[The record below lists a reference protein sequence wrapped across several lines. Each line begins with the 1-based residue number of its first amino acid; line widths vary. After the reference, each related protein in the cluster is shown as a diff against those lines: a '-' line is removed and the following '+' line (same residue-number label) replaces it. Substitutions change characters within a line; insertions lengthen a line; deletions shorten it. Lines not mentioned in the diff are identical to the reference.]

1 MSRPFGLLRGRM
13 AACGMTQEDLARR
26 LKLSTNS
33 VSRRMSG
40 KEPWRLDECY
50 DVLSMLDVP
59 DKRIGEYFPKGGR
72 NE

>member
-13 AACGMTQEDLARR
+13 TACGVTQEDLARR
-26 LKLSTNS
+26 LLLSVAS
-33 VSRRMSG
+33 VSRRFSG
-40 KEPWRLDECY
+40 REEWKLGECY

-59 DKRIGEYFPKGGR
+59 DKRISEYFPKGGR

>member
-26 LKLSTNS
+26 LLLSVAS
-33 VSRRMSG
+33 VSRRFSG
-40 KEPWRLDECY
+40 REEWKLGECY

-59 DKRIGEYFPKGGR
+59 DKRIGE
-72 NE
+72 